1 MRLATFHYR
10 DDTAVGVVSGEKIL
24 DVSAMAPTMLDLITA
39 DPERIADTVTGGRGA
54 WYDLADVTLLAPIP
68 VPPRNVLCVGRN
80 YAEHVREGAAGG
92 RHDGTLPDRPTWFT
106 KAVTSICG
114 PYQTIRLDPGLTA
127 QYDWEAELAVVIGTA
142 GRRIPK
148 DRAMAH
154 VHSYCV
160 LNDVTARDIQHQ
172 YADQWFKGKS
182 IDGSSPLGPWLVTAD
197 EVGDP
202 SGRPITCRVN
212 GVTKQESTTSMFI
225 FDIPTLIADISEVLT
240 LQPGD
245 IISTGTP
252 GGVGNSRRPQEF
264 LRNGDVLETEVE
276 GIGLLRNECVA
287 L

>member
-1 MRLATFHYR
+1 MRLATFSYKGQ
-10 DDTAVGVVSGEKIL
+10 TAVGVVDDEKVL
-24 DVSAMAPTMLDLITA
+24 DVSALAPTMLDLIATPTDKIKDAATA
-39 DPERIADTVTGGRGA
+39 AQGA

-68 VPPRNVLCVGRN
+68 IPPRNVLCVGRN

-92 RHDGTLPDRPTWFT
+92 RHDGRLPDRPTWFT

-114 PYQTIRLDPGLTA
+114 PYQPIRLEPGLTG

-142 GRRIPK
+142 GRRIPRE
-148 DRAMAH
+148 RAMAH
-154 VHSYCV
+154 VHSYTV

-182 IDGSSPLGPWLVTAD
+182 IDGSSPLGPWLVTAE

-202 SGRPITCRVN
+202 SGRRIACRVN
-212 GVTKQESTTSMFI
+212 GVTKQESTTSSFI

-264 LRNGDVLETEVE
+264 LRPGDVLETEVE
-276 GIGLLRNECVA
+276 GVGRLRNECVA